1 MHVSRARRVALWI
14 GGAVVAIA
22 IVVVI
27 VIVVA
32 RPGSWNGTL
41 TSVAYSQ
48 SQAVPNFDDST
59 RTTTDAGHL
68 AALQRVLHDDGWH
81 PGDAGQASSNGCAGG
96 IATHLNMRL
105 GDGST
110 AKLDTY
116 RCGNDNDRLT
126 ADVTRLI
133 SSWRAAD

>member
-1 MHVSRARRVALWI
+1 MSNARKFVLWV
-14 GGAVVAIA
+14 GGAVVAVA

-32 RPGSWNGTL
+32 RPGAWNGTL

-48 SQAVPNFDDST
+48 SQAEPNFDDST
-59 RTTTDAGHL
+59 RTTTDADRL

-81 PGDAGQASSNGCAGG
+81 PGDARQASGNGCAGG
-96 IATHLNMRL
+96 VTTHLAMRL
-105 GDGST
+105 GDGSS

-116 RCGNDNDRLT
+116 QCGNSNDRLT
-126 ADVTRLI
+126 ADVTRLV